1 MRTLPTIALITL
13 LCGSATLAGQ
23 TWDDNWK
30 KCASN
35 DPAARIAGCTAL
47 IQGNKETKDGLAT
60 VYMNRGTAYAVNGDY
75 DSAIPDYNQSLELNP
90 NDADAYYNRG
100 YAYGGKSQDQQA
112 LNDLDQALKLKP
124 DYALVFQIRGSIYLR
139 QGDYDR
145 ALHDF
150 DELVRVAPNEP
161 LSFDYRGNAYDSKG
175 DYDRALQDLDKAVK
189 LGPKNTGPLLDR
201 GLIYVHKKDF
211 DRAIQDYTQ
220 ALRLNPNLALIFDR
234 RGYARY
240 RKGDLDQAI
249 KDFDD
254 AIRLDP
260 KDADAFDDR
269 ANAYDDKGDFDRALK
284 DYAEGIKQ
292 DPSDPVIF
300 IDRGLAYV
308 RKGELDL
315 AIQDYNE
322 ALRLNPNSFTGSMDR
337 GDVYVQKNDYDRA
350 ILDYSQAL
358 RLSPDSGDA
367 LTSRG
372 YAYVQKGDYDRAIED
387 LNQAI
392 RMDPKSSDAL
402 ADRGDAY
409 LGKKLDEQAIQDY
422 NNALLLNPQNAE
434 AFSDRSQAYADL
446 GQYATAV
453 SDLVMAQKLAP
464 SYPYY
469 GLWLYVA
476 RFRAGEDGRAEL
488 EKNSA
493 EMKLAEWPG
502 KVANLFLG
510 KTDAAAI
517 LAAASDPD
525 AKKDREQH
533 CEAYF
538 YLGEYALMKGNA
550 AEARRLFQESIDT
563 GESTFVEYAGAQMEL
578 KRSPAGGTE
587 VAQRGFVT
595 DSVTQV
601 NPAPLLAGKY
611 YALVIGI
618 NQYRLPM
625 PALKTAVADAQAIAR
640 DLRDIYGFE
649 VKLLLDGAATRTNI
663 LSAIVEYRNNLGP
676 NDSLLIYYA
685 GHGYSDKD
693 AEKAYWLPVDA
704 DSNWSPNAIS
714 ADDLT
719 SGVRVQAARHVL
731 IISDSCYS
739 GDLSRDAGVV
749 PRSTEQQAYQR
760 YLARMLSSR
769 SRTIMA
775 SGGDEPVSDNGSGG
789 HSVFAYEL
797 LQSLEHVDEQMFTA
811 GDLFT
816 LHLKQRVGGNSEQQP
831 RYDIIRASGHEEGD
845 FVFMRKGPS
854 AR

>member
-1 MRTLPTIALITL
+1 MRTLPTVALITL
-13 LCGSATLAGQ
+13 LCVPATLAGQ
-23 TWDDNWK
+23 TWDENWK
-30 KCASN
+30 KCSSN
-35 DPAARIAGCTAL
+35 DPAARIVGCSAL
-47 IQGNKETKDGLAT
+47 IQANKETKDGLAT
-60 VYMNRGTAYAVNGDY
+60 VYMNRGTAYSVGGDY
-75 DSAIPDYNQSLELNP
+75 DRAIQDYNQSLQLNP

-100 YAYGGKSQDQQA
+100 YAYGAKGQDEQA
-112 LNDLDQALKLKP
+112 LNDFDQALKLKP
-124 DYALVFQIRGSIYLR
+124 DHALVFQIRGNIYLR
-139 QGDYDR
+139 QGDYPR

-150 DELVRVAPNEP
+150 DELVRLAPNDP
-161 LSFDYRGNAYDSKG
+161 ISFDYRGNAYDAKG
-175 DYDRALQDLDKAVK
+175 DFDHALQDLDQAVK
-189 LGPKNTGPLLDR
+189 LGPKNAGLLLDR
-201 GLIYVHKKDF
+201 GLVYVHKRDF
-211 DRAIQDYTQ
+211 DRAIQDDDQ
-220 ALRLNPNLALIFDR
+220 AVRLNPNFAPAFDH
-234 RGYARY
+234 RGYAYY
-240 RKGDLDQAI
+240 RKGDLDRAI
-249 KDFDD
+249 HDFDE

-260 KDADAFDDR
+260 KDVDAFDDR
-269 ANAYDDKGDFDRALK
+269 ANAYDDKGDFDKAMK
-284 DYAEGIKQ
+284 DYAEGIRQ
-292 DPSDPVIF
+292 DPGDPVIF
-300 IDRGLAYV
+300 IDRGLAYL
-308 RKGELDL
+308 RKGEVDK
-315 AIQDYNE
+315 AIADYNE
-322 ALRLNPNSFTGSMDR
+322 ALRLNPNSYMATMDR
-337 GDVYVQKNDYDRA
+337 GDAYVQKGDYDQA
-350 ILDYSQAL
+350 VLDYGQAL
-358 RLSPDSGDA
+358 RLSPDSADP
-367 LTSRG
+367 LISMG

-392 RMDPKSSDAL
+392 RIDPKSAEAL
-402 ADRGDAY
+402 ANRGDAY
-409 LGKKLDEQAIQDY
+409 LGKKQFEQAIQDY
-422 NNALLLNPQNAE
+422 NQALVLNPKNAG
-434 AFSDRSQAYADL
+434 ALSDRSQAYT
-446 GQYATAV
+446 GVVQYAAAV
-453 SDLVMAQKLAP
+453 SDLVAAQKIDP

-469 GLWLYVA
+469 ALWLYVA
-476 RFRAGEDGRAEL
+476 RFRAGQDGRSEL

-493 EMKLAEWPG
+493 QMKLAEWPG

-550 AEARRLFQESIDT
+550 AEARRLFQQSIDT
-563 GESTFVEYAGAQMEL
+563 GETSFVEYAGAEMEL
-578 KRSPAGGTE
+578 KRSPAGGME
-587 VAQRGFVT
+587 VAQRGLIVT
-595 DSVTQV
+595 DSVAQTPV
-601 NPAPLLAGKY
+601 STGKY

-640 DLRDIYGFE
+640 DLRDIYGFQ
-649 VKLLLDGAATRTNI
+649 VKLLLDGAATRANI

-739 GDLSRDAGVV
+739 GDLSRDANVV
-749 PRSTEQQAYQR
+749 PRSNEQQAYQR
-760 YLARMLSSR
+760 YLAKMLSSR

-775 SGGDEPVSDNGSGG
+775 SGGDEPVSDGGSDG

-797 LQSLEHVDEQMFTA
+797 LQSLEHVDEEMFTA
-811 GDLFT
+811 GDLFA

-845 FVFMRKGPS
+845 FVFVRKAP
-854 AR
+854 